1 MPALNVEVIF
11 TPLIYS
17 LFNCEVE
24 VDLFWTKDFV
34 LMGDHNNITGVNFV
48 ITSTKLYLPR
58 ITLSINENNKF
69 LENIKQEFKKAIYWN
84 KYGTEVTTQPKTI
97 SWSR

>member
-17 LFNCEVE
+17 LFNCEVQ
-24 VDLFWTKDFV
+24 VDLFWKKDFV
-34 LMGDHNNITGVNFV
+34 LMGHHNNITGVNFV
-48 ITSTKLYLPR
+48 ITSTKLYLP
-58 ITLSINENNKF
+58 IVTLSIKENNKF
-69 LENIKQEFKKAIYWN
+69 LENIKQEFKIAIYWN

-97 SWSR
+97 SWSI

>member
-1 MPALNVEVIF
+1 
-11 TPLIYS
+11 
-17 LFNCEVE
+17 
-24 VDLFWTKDFV
+24 
-34 LMGDHNNITGVNFV
+34 MGDHNNITGVNFV

-58 ITLSINENNKF
+58 VTLSINENNNF

-97 SWSR
+97 SWGRWLIQR